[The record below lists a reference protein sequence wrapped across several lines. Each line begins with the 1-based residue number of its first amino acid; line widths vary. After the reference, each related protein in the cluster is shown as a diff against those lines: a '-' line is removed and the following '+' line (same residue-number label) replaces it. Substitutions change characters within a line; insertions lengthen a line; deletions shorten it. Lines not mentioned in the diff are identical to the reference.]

1 MSFNERITDVLEE
14 EIKLRMDITMTE
26 YAETIAKKYQIS
38 LQLLL
43 KDIPCVSAT
52 TTCMG
57 TKPDGSRCT
66 FKGIH
71 NGYCGKHQK
80 LGEKIKQRFHETFNG
95 HTHGPGLRNV
105 AGCPAC
111 ERSFSSNR
119 LIDLDSLL
127 NNE

>member
-1 MSFNERITDVLEE
+1 MSLNEKIADLLEE
-14 EIKLRMDITMTE
+14 ELKLRMDLLLTE
-26 YAETIAKKYQIS
+26 YAETISKKYQIS

-43 KDIPCVSAT
+43 KDIPCVSVT
-52 TTCMG
+52 STCMG

-80 LGEKIKQRFHETFNG
+80 QGEKIKQRFHETFNG

-105 AGCPAC
+105 TGCPAC
-111 ERSFSSNR
+111 ERSFSANR

>member
-1 MSFNERITDVLEE
+1 MSLNEKIAYLLEE
-14 EIKLRMDITMTE
+14 ELKLRMDLLLTE
-26 YAETIAKKYQIS
+26 YAETISKKYQIS

-43 KDIPCVSAT
+43 KDIPCVSVT
-52 TTCMG
+52 STCMG
-57 TKPDGSRCT
+57 TKPDCSRCT

-71 NGYCGKHQK
+71 NGYCGKPQK
-80 LGEKIKQRFHETFNG
+80 QGEKIKQRFHETFNG
-95 HTHGPGLRNV
+95 HTHGPCLRNV